1 MEQTNQWRSS
11 NDVLAAIQRSH
22 DDLRN
27 GKMPVD
33 EAHAA
38 ARLLGGAVRLLDT
51 ALDHARLTG
60 RLRQGDDTLSG
71 FRFIEREAAKE
82 L

>member
-1 MEQTNQWRSS
+1 MDTNWRSS
-11 NDVLAAIQRSH
+11 TDVLAAIQRSH
-22 DDLRN
+22 DDLRQ

-60 RLRQGDDTLSG
+60 RLKQGDERLPG
-71 FRFIEREAAKE
+71 FRFSEVDE
-82 L
+82 

>member
-1 MEQTNQWRSS
+1 MEKPNEWKSS

-22 DDLRN
+22 DDLRS

-33 EAHAA
+33 EAHAS

-60 RLRQGDDTLSG
+60 RLRQSEDILPG
-71 FRFIEREAAKE
+71 FRFVP
-82 L
+82 